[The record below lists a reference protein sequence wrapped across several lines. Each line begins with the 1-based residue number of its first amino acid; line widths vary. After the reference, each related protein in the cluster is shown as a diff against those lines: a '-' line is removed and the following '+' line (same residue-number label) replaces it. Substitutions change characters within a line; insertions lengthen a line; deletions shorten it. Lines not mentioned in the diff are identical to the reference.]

1 MKSWY
6 LTVGQGMIDVFADKL
21 LEKVMVFYGTR
32 FPFQRGSW
40 RLIEP
45 YLRSGHLTGCHTRG
59 QLTRVTRGDFLF
71 DLDLTDFVDQ
81 YVYLGAYEK
90 QDYDELTSI
99 MPVGGVFVDVGAHIG
114 IYTLAMAR
122 TAGPSGSV
130 HSFEPN
136 PASFERL
143 SHHVFLNGLANV
155 CLNQVAVGSAEGRAK
170 LNAPTKENSG
180 AASLLSTNMPAR
192 FAARP
197 IEVQVTSLD
206 AYCSRHLFDR
216 VDLIKIDCQGYEVQ
230 VLEGGWDV
238 LQTFRPRLLLEYDV
252 DWLLAAGAS
261 GTQLCSM
268 VKRARYDCFQ
278 RRHGRLVQF
287 TADDTPGTVVN
298 IHAIPSEKKQP
309 LTSQSSWIIPY
320 CNLHTQV

>member
-1 MKSWY
+1 M
-6 LTVGQGMIDVFADKL
+6 FADKV
-21 LEKVMVFYGTR
+21 LEKMMVFYGTR

-45 YLRSGHLTGCHTRG
+45 YLRSGRLTDCYTRG
-59 QLTRVTRGDFLF
+59 QLTRVRRSDFLV

-81 YVYLGAYEK
+81 YIYLGAYEK
-90 QDYDELTSI
+90 QDYDELISI
-99 MPVGGVFVDVGAHIG
+99 IPVGGVFLDVGAHIG

-122 TAGPSGSV
+122 AVGPAGSV

-143 SHHVFLNGLANV
+143 SHHVLQNELTNV
-155 CLNQVAVGSAEGRAK
+155 RLNQVAVGSAEGRAK

-197 IEVQVTSLD
+197 IEVQVTSID
-206 AYCSRHLFDR
+206 AYCRRHTFDR
-216 VDLIKIDCQGYEVQ
+216 VDVIKIDCQGYELQ
-230 VLEGGWDV
+230 VLEGGSGV

-268 VKRARYDCFQ
+268 LKGAGYDSFQ
-278 RRHGRLVQF
+278 RHHGRLVPF
-287 TADDTPGTVVN
+287 TANDTPGTVVN
-298 IHAIPSEKKQP
+298 IHAIPAEKTKH
-309 LTSQSSWIIPY
+309 LTS
-320 CNLHTQV
+320 

>member
-1 MKSWY
+1 
-6 LTVGQGMIDVFADKL
+6 MIYVFADKL
-21 LEKVMVFYGTR
+21 LEKVMVFYGTQ
-32 FPFQRGSW
+32 FPLQRGSW

-45 YLRSGHLTGCHTRG
+45 YIRSGRLTGCYTRG
-59 QLTRVTRGDFLF
+59 QLTRVRRGGFLF

-81 YVYLGAYEK
+81 YLYLGAYEK

-99 MPVGGVFVDVGAHIG
+99 MPVGGVFLDVGAHIG

-122 TAGPSGSV
+122 AAGPSGSV

-136 PASFERL
+136 PASFARL
-143 SHHVFLNGLANV
+143 SHHVLQNGLANV
-155 CLNQVAVGSAEGRAK
+155 RLNQVAVGSAEGRAK

-192 FAARP
+192 FGARP

-206 AYCSRHLFDR
+206 AYCKRHTFER
-216 VDLIKIDCQGYEVQ
+216 VDVIKIDCQGYELQ
-230 VLEGGWDV
+230 VLEGASNV

-261 GTQLCSM
+261 GTELCSM
-268 VKRARYDCFQ
+268 LKRARYECLQ
-278 RRHGRLVQF
+278 RYHGRLVPF

-298 IHAIPSEKKQP
+298 IHAIPAEKKRH
-309 LTSQSSWIIPY
+309 LTS
-320 CNLHTQV
+320 

>member
-1 MKSWY
+1 M
-6 LTVGQGMIDVFADKL
+6 FADKL
-21 LEKVMVFYGTR
+21 LEKIMVFYGTR
-32 FPFQRGSW
+32 FPLQRGSW

-45 YLRSGHLTGCHTRG
+45 YLRSGRLSVCHTRG
-59 QLTRVTRGDFLF
+59 QLTRVRRSGFLF
-71 DLDLTDFVDQ
+71 DLDLTDFIDQ

-99 MPVGGVFVDVGAHIG
+99 MPVRGVFLDVGANIG

-122 TAGPSGSV
+122 AAGPSGSV

-143 SHHVFLNGLANV
+143 SHHVLQNGLANV
-155 CLNQVAVGSAEGRAK
+155 RLNQVAVGLAEGRAK

-206 AYCSRHLFDR
+206 AYCMRHTFDR
-216 VDLIKIDCQGYEVQ
+216 VDVITLSS
-230 VLEGGWDV
+230 
-238 LQTFRPRLLLEYDV
+238 RLGLD
-252 DWLLAAGAS
+252 DSAPQS
-261 GTQLCSM
+261 N
-268 VKRARYDCFQ
+268 
-278 RRHGRLVQF
+278 HGRVG
-287 TADDTPGTVVN
+287 PVVR
-298 IHAIPSEKKQP
+298 
-309 LTSQSSWIIPY
+309 T
-320 CNLHTQV
+320 

>member
-1 MKSWY
+1 MY
-6 LTVGQGMIDVFADKL
+6 ADKL
-21 LEKVMVFYGTR
+21 LEKMMVFYGTR

-45 YLRSGHLTGCHTRG
+45 YIRSGRLTRCHTRR
-59 QLTRVTRGDFLF
+59 QLTRVRRGDFLF

-90 QDYDELTSI
+90 QDYDELISV
-99 MPVGGVFVDVGAHIG
+99 MPVGGVFFDVGAHIG

-122 TAGPSGSV
+122 ATGPTGTV

-143 SHHVFLNGLANV
+143 SHHVLQNGLVNV
-155 CLNQVAVGSAEGRAK
+155 RLNQVAVASAEGRAK

-180 AASLLSTNMPAR
+180 AASLLSTNMPTR

-197 IEVQVTSLD
+197 IEVQVTTLD
-206 AYCSRHLFDR
+206 AYCTRHTLDR
-216 VDLIKIDCQGYEVQ
+216 VDVIKIDCQGYELQ
-230 VLEGGWDV
+230 VLEGGSNV
-238 LQTFRPRLLLEYDV
+238 LQTFRPRVLLEYDV

-268 VKRARYDCFQ
+268 LKESGYDFFQ
-278 RRHGRLVQF
+278 RHHGRLVPF
-287 TADDTPGTVVN
+287 TANDTPGTVVN
-298 IHAIPSEKKQP
+298 IHAIPAEKKQH
-309 LTSQSSWIIPY
+309 LTS
-320 CNLHTQV
+320 

>member
-1 MKSWY
+1 M
-6 LTVGQGMIDVFADKL
+6 FADKL
-21 LEKVMVFYGTR
+21 LEKMMVFYGTR
-32 FPFQRGSW
+32 FPLQRGSW

-45 YLRSGHLTGCHTRG
+45 YLRSGRLTGCHTRG
-59 QLTRVTRGDFLF
+59 QLKRVKRGEFLF
-71 DLDLTDFVDQ
+71 DLDLTDFIDQ

-90 QDYDELTSI
+90 QDYDELISI
-99 MPVGGVFVDVGAHIG
+99 MPVGGVFLDVGANIG

-122 TAGPSGSV
+122 AAGSSGSV

-143 SHHVFLNGLANV
+143 SHHVFQNGLVNV
-155 CLNQVAVGSAEGRAK
+155 RLNQVAVGSEEGRAK
-170 LNAPTKENSG
+170 LNTPTKENTG

-192 FAARP
+192 FEARP

-206 AYCSRHLFDR
+206 TYCTRHAFDR
-216 VDLIKIDCQGYEVQ
+216 LDVIKIDCQGYEIQ
-230 VLEGGWDV
+230 VLEGASNV
-238 LQTFRPRLLLEYDV
+238 LQTFRPRLLLEYDI

-261 GTQLCSM
+261 GSQLCSLL
-268 VKRARYDCFQ
+268 KSAQYECFQ

-298 IHAIPSEKKQP
+298 IHAIPVEKKRL
-309 LTSQSSWIIPY
+309 LTS
-320 CNLHTQV
+320 

>member
-1 MKSWY
+1 MF
-6 LTVGQGMIDVFADKL
+6 TGKL
-21 LEKVMVFYGTR
+21 LEKMMVFYGTR
-32 FPFQRGSW
+32 FPLQRGSW

-45 YLRSGHLTGCHTRG
+45 YIRSGRLTGCHTRG
-59 QLTRVTRGDFLF
+59 QLTRVRRSDFLF

-90 QDYDELTSI
+90 QDYDELISI
-99 MPVGGVFVDVGAHIG
+99 MPVGGVFLDVGAHIG

-122 TAGPSGSV
+122 AAGPSGSV

-143 SHHVFLNGLANV
+143 SHHVLQNGFANV
-155 CLNQVAVGSAEGRAK
+155 RLNQVAVGSAEGRAK

-206 AYCSRHLFDR
+206 AYCGRHTFDR
-216 VDLIKIDCQGYEVQ
+216 VDVIKIDCQGYELQ
-230 VLEGGWDV
+230 VLEGASDV
-238 LQTFRPRLLLEYDV
+238 LQTFRPRLLLEYEV

-268 VKRARYDCFQ
+268 LKRARYECF
-278 RRHGRLVQF
+278 RRHHGHLVQF
-287 TADDTPGTVVN
+287 AADDTPGTVVN
-298 IHAIPSEKKQP
+298 IHAIPTEKRP
-309 LTSQSSWIIPY
+309 LT
-320 CNLHTQV
+320 LT

>member
-1 MKSWY
+1 VLAY
-6 LTVGQGMIDVFADKL
+6 KL
-21 LEKVMVFYGTR
+21 LEKMMVFYGTR

-45 YLRSGHLTGCHTRG
+45 YLRSGRLTDCHTRG
-59 QLTRVTRGDFLF
+59 QLTRVKRDDFLF
-71 DLDLTDFVDQ
+71 DLDLTDFIDQ

-90 QDYDELTSI
+90 QDLDELTSI
-99 MPVGGVFVDVGAHIG
+99 MPVGGVFLDVGANIG

-122 TAGPSGSV
+122 AAGSSGSV

-143 SHHVFLNGLANV
+143 RHHVLQNGLANV
-155 CLNQVAVGSAEGRAK
+155 RLNQLAVGSGEGRAK

-192 FAARP
+192 FEARP
-197 IEVQVTSLD
+197 IDVQVISLD
-206 AYCSRHLFDR
+206 AYCRRLTFGR
-216 VDLIKIDCQGYEVQ
+216 VDVIKIDCQGYELQ
-230 VLEGGWDV
+230 VLEGASNV

-252 DWLLAAGAS
+252 DWLVAAGAS
-261 GTQLCSM
+261 GTQLCSLL
-268 VKRARYDCFQ
+268 KRARYESFQ
-278 RRHGRLVQF
+278 RHHGRLIQF

-298 IHAIPSEKKQP
+298 IHAIPAEKMRH
-309 LTSQSSWIIPY
+309 LAS
-320 CNLHTQV
+320 